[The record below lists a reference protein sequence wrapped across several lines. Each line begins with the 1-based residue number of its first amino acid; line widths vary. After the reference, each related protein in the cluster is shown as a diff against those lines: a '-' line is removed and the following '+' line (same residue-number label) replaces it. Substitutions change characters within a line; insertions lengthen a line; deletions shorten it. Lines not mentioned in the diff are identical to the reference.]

1 MITNSAAAL
10 LTAICLLPACLPWA
24 GNARAAAICPALPS
38 RASLPRE
45 ARPEAL
51 DIPGWKDSAN
61 AIDASLARQ
70 DRGSFRLVFVGDSIT
85 ASWDPP
91 IFQKF
96 FGPYSPLLLGI
107 SGDRTEGMLYRLSHS
122 ELSGQHPRVLVLLAG
137 TNNTSGGSAPEN
149 TALGIAQIVR
159 LVHARS
165 PATKIL
171 VLGLLPRGIEAS
183 DPMRL
188 ANARVNAEIARCADN
203 RVVFYYDAAPR
214 LLDPAG
220 RLTDQMSFDHLHL
233 TPTGYY
239 KLAEAL
245 EPEISRLMAN

>member
-1 MITNSAAAL
+1 MTATPARALLLAAL
-10 LTAICLLPACLPWA
+10 LLGACA
-24 GNARAAAICPALPS
+24 ARAAEICPALPS

-45 ARPEAL
+45 AKPEAL
-51 DIPGWKDSAN
+51 DFPGWQEHSN
-61 AIDASLARQ
+61 AIDAYLAKQ
-70 DRGSFRLVFVGDSIT
+70 DRGSFRLVFIGDSIT

-107 SGDRTEGMLYRLSHS
+107 SGDRTEGVLHRLSRS
-122 ELSGQHPRVLVLLAG
+122 ELTGLRPRVVVLLAG
-137 TNNTSGGSAPEN
+137 TNNTSGASAPEN
-149 TALGIAQIVR
+149 TALGIAQILR
-159 LVHARS
+159 LVHARL
-165 PATKIL
+165 PGTKIL
-171 VLGLLPRGIEAS
+171 VLGLLPRGVEGT

-188 ANARVNAEIARCADN
+188 ANNRVNAEIARCADN
-203 RVVFYYDAAPR
+203 QVVFYYDAGSR

-239 KLAEAL
+239 KLAEGL